1 MFEDDLLKCVLIT
14 FSGIDGAGKST
25 QIEKLRD
32 YLAQAGVPV
41 CQRIFWDDVVLFRNV
56 RSGFSRAVLQS
67 DGAIGTPERPAQ
79 RKDKDTQTWPLLVGR
94 CVLHLFDVLNLRRI
108 VKKARAEAA
117 GVIIFD
123 RYIYDQL
130 AALPMDRWLTR
141 SYARLLLSTAPKP
154 DLSYLLDAVPEVAR
168 ARKPEYPLEFMHK
181 YRNSYLELRKM
192 AGMQLIP
199 AADPDDVH
207 RAVLGRLDESL
218 LAFSPQP
225 QINTAV
231 TA

>member
-1 MFEDDLLKCVLIT
+1 LKSVLIT
-14 FSGIDGAGKST
+14 FSGIDGAGKTT
-25 QIEKLRD
+25 QIEKLRT
-32 YLAQAGVPV
+32 YFAQAAVPV
-41 CQRIFWDDVVLFRNV
+41 YQVTFWDDVVLFRDV

-67 DGAIGTPERPAQ
+67 DGAVGTPERPAQ
-79 RKDKDTQTWPLLVGR
+79 RRDKNTQAWPLLLGR

-130 AALPMDRWLTR
+130 AALPMDHWPAR
-141 SYARLLLSTAPKP
+141 SYARLLLSIAPKP
-154 DLSYLLDAVPEVAR
+154 EISYLLDAVPEVAR
-168 ARKPEYPLEFMHK
+168 ARKPEYPLEFMRK

-207 RAVLGRLDESL
+207 LAILDRLEKSL
-218 LAFSPQP
+218 LAFPPQS
-225 QINTAV
+225 QIDSAV